1 MHFMINLSRMA
12 VAAALLLVFTGGC
25 ASSEAPLTQPAP
37 ASYMKSVVG
46 TKDEL
51 SPLAPPEARNVR
63 KINNQWLCEVNGR
76 TMIYNDAAASWQPQK
91 K

>member
-1 MHFMINLSRMA
+1 MRFEINLSRMA
-12 VAAALLLVFTGGC
+12 VAASLLFVFTSGC

-37 ASYMKSVVG
+37 TGYMKSAVG

-63 KINNQWLCEVNGR
+63 KVGNHWLCDVNGR
-76 TMIYNDAAASWQPQK
+76 TMIYNDAAASWQPQQK
-91 K
+91 